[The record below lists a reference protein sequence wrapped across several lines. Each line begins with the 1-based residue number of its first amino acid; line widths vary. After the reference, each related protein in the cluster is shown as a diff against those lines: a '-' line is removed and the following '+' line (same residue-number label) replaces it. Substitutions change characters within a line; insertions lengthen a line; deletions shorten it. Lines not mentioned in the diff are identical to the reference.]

1 MQTGIS
7 TASLFVRYTT
17 EDALRY
23 LSENGVKTAEV
34 FLSTYCEYNAE
45 FGRVLASVKNDTKVH
60 SVHVLNTQFEPQL
73 YSVGERTSK
82 DAFLMLE
89 SAMAAAKEVNA
100 KYYTFHGVARLKKTP
115 LVMDFDRIGKI
126 TQKIMDTTKKYGVTL
141 SYENVHWA
149 YYNYIGFFNEVKKR
163 VPELKGT
170 LDIKQARQSGIDYA
184 EFIKEMNSDIVTV
197 HLSDVD
203 ENGKMCLP
211 GRGITDFYDL
221 FSRLYDVGF
230 DGAMLMEV
238 YKNDYNDP
246 RELFSSLDFIN
257 ETAEKVFKK

>member
-34 FLSTYCEYNAE
+34 FLSTYCEYNKE
-45 FGRVLASVKNDTKVH
+45 FGSILRSVKNDTEIH

-73 YSVGERTSK
+73 YSVGERTNK

-89 SAMAAAKEVNA
+89 SAMSAAKEVNA

-115 LVMDFDRIGKI
+115 LNMDFDRIGKI

-149 YYNYIGFFNEVKKR
+149 YYNYVGFFSEVKKR

-170 LDIKQARQSGIDYA
+170 LDIKQARQSGIHYS

-197 HLSDVD
+197 HISDVD

-230 DGAMLMEV
+230 DGAALLEV
-238 YKNDYNDP
+238 YQNDYKDTK
-246 RELFSSLDFIN
+246 ELLNSLDFIN
-257 ETAEKVFKK
+257 ETADKIFKR